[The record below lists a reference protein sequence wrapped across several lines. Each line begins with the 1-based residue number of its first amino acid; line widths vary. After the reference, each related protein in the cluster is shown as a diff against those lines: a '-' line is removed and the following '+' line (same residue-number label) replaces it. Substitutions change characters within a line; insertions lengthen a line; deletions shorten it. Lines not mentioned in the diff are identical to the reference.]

1 MRGQTAGNRKHIESN
16 VLRLLRE
23 ISPRRARSL
32 KQKLRD
38 EGRRSLQR
46 LEREGAPLEQGS
58 PSRRRLLRRFLG
70 KGNIGVGREG
80 RSISFAGE
88 RS

>member
-1 MRGQTAGNRKHIESN
+1 MRGRTARDGKHIESD
-16 VLRLLRE
+16 VVRLLHK

-46 LEREGAPLEQGS
+46 LEREGAPMEQGS

-80 RSISFAGE
+80 RSIGLAGE
-88 RS
+88 GS